1 MRIEELECLTCIAK
15 DDQVSVLK
23 GKNEILRATV
33 LSDVNVSG
41 GVEVGNHTPNGKLV
55 SQQ

>member
-23 GKNEILRATV
+23 GKNEILRLAAV
-33 LSDVNVSG
+33 WFGSG
-41 GVEVGNHTPNGKLV
+41 SGTF
-55 SQQ
+55 